1 MNKMTQFLPV
11 AMLTTLVLSACG
23 GQTNTAAPAAP
34 ATSAPAAQTSAPAAN
49 DANSLAARIAAK
61 GTVTVGTEGTYAP
74 FSFRDA
80 QGQLTGYDVEVMNEV
95 GKRLGVKVEYKE
107 TQWDAMFA
115 GLNSGRFDLVANQ
128 VGVNDERKSKYDFS
142 APYTYSR
149 AVVLTR
155 VDDASVTSFD
165 SIKGKKTAQ
174 SLTSNYGKMAEKFGA
189 QITGVE
195 GLAQAIELIK
205 QKRVDITLNDELAVL
220 DFLKTRGDSG
230 LKIALRADEV
240 ETMAFVFNKGNE
252 AAIAE
257 FDKAL
262 ESMHQ
267 DGTFKQIS
275 EKYFGKDVSVQ

>member
-1 MNKMTQFLPV
+1 MTKSLPL
-11 AMLTTLVLSACG
+11 AIFTTLVLSACG
-23 GQTNTAAPAAP
+23 GQNNNPTPATPAASAPVAASSEAAAP
-34 ATSAPAAQTSAPAAN
+34 SS
-49 DANSLAARIAAK
+49 DLAKRIAEK
-61 GTVTVGTEGTYAP
+61 GTITVGTEGTYAP
-74 FSFRDA
+74 FTFRDA
-80 QGQLTGYDVEVMNEV
+80 SGQLTGYDVDVMNEV

-115 GLNSGRFDLVANQ
+115 GLNSNRFDLVANQ
-128 VGVNDERKSKYDFS
+128 VGMNDERKSKYEFS
-142 APYTYSR
+142 VPYTYSR
-149 AVVLTR
+149 AVVVTR
-155 VDDASVTSFD
+155 ADDNTIAKFED
-165 SIKGKKTAQ
+165 IKGKKTAQ
-174 SLTSNYGKMAEKFGA
+174 SLTSNYGKMAEKYGA
-189 QITGVE
+189 EITGVE

-220 DFLKTRGDSG
+220 DFLKSKGDSG
-230 LKIALRADEV
+230 LKIALRADDV

-275 EKYFGKDVSVQ
+275 EKYFGKDVSVK

>member
-1 MNKMTQFLPV
+1 MTKFLPLAV
-11 AMLTTLVLSACG
+11 LTSLVLSACG
-23 GQTNTAAPAAP
+23 GQGNSAAPAA
-34 ATSAPAAQTSAPAAN
+34 SAPAVQTSAPAAN

-80 QGQLTGYDVEVMNEV
+80 SGQLTGYDVDVMNEV

-128 VGVNDERKSKYDFS
+128 VGVNDERKGKYDFS

-149 AVVLTR
+149 AVVVTR
-155 VDDASVTSFD
+155 ADDASVTSFD

-174 SLTSNYGKMAEKFGA
+174 SLTSNYGKMAEKYGA
-189 QITGVE
+189 EITGVE

-220 DFLKTRGDSG
+220 DFLKQQGDSG
-230 LKIALRADEV
+230 LKIALRADDV

-257 FDKAL
+257 IDKAL

-275 EKYFGKDVSVQ
+275 EKYFGKDVSVK

>member
-1 MNKMTQFLPV
+1 MTKFLPLAV
-11 AMLTTLVLSACG
+11 LTSLVLSACG
-23 GQTNTAAPAAP
+23 GQGNSAAPAA
-34 ATSAPAAQTSAPAAN
+34 SAPAAN

-80 QGQLTGYDVEVMNEV
+80 SGQLTGYDVDVMNEV

-128 VGVNDERKSKYDFS
+128 VGINDERKGKYDFS

-149 AVVLTR
+149 AVVVTR
-155 VDDASVTSFD
+155 ADDASVTSFD

-174 SLTSNYGKMAEKFGA
+174 SLTSNYGKMAEKYGA
-189 QITGVE
+189 EITGVE

-220 DFLKTRGDSG
+220 DFLKQQGDSG
-230 LKIALRADEV
+230 LKIALRADDV

-257 FDKAL
+257 IDKAL

-275 EKYFGKDVSVQ
+275 EKYFGKDVSVK